1 MQPNQVHRTSVT
13 AHDVRQVRMLDLR
26 SNIEL
31 SVVKGSVLVGVLWT
45 PIRMRSTSGDVEEVS
60 ERHQRDIRR
69 LRLLEIPRQRQPFT
83 PPAIT

>member
-1 MQPNQVHRTSVT
+1 
-13 AHDVRQVRMLDLR
+13 MLDLR
-26 SNIEL
+26 SNIGP
-31 SVVKGSVLVGVLWT
+31 SVVEGGVLAGVLWT
-45 PIRMRSTSGDVEEVS
+45 PIRTRSASGDVEEVS